1 MSLWKENRKWNKV
14 FRVCRNP
21 SKSIHTVDSLLK
33 VIYQRILKYRY
44 RLDASSYC
52 GQVTWVEFRTGLR
65 SIFKSSRKRVSD
77 HHDNFVQ
84 SATNSKEKTSRLFW
98 VELVSYKLT
107 LLKEIRPALSCGFCF
122 FGRCYGHRK
131 LYRRKTIN
139 LYSRSDFTVGNP
151 PRRFLMPNWVH
162 FLGTLRNTLVST

>member
-122 FGRCYGHRK
+122 LVDVTVIVNFTVVRP
-131 LYRRKTIN
+131 LISI
-139 LYSRSDFTVGNP
+139 LDPISRSEIPHAVF
-151 PRRFLMPNWVH
+151 
-162 FLGTLRNTLVST
+162 